1 MAYKLPNGA
10 IVEIASGYVAADTVT
25 AASNANPAVL
35 TTSAA
40 HGITDGKYFEFVS
53 GWARANNRIFRATA
67 ASGSAISPE
76 GLNTTD
82 TSVYPAGSGTG
93 TIREISGWTQ
103 LQQILNSSST
113 GGEQQFTEFQPL
125 EGNAKIRIP
134 TSKSASGVTFS
145 IGDDPTLAGYLLAS
159 TANDDRQQRAV
170 RITLSDGSKLL
181 YNAYISLNRTP
192 SLTVDEV
199 MAVEVTLSLL
209 NEPTRYAT

>member
-1 MAYKLPNGA
+1 MSYKLPNGA
-10 IVEIASGYVAADTVT
+10 IIEIASGYVAADTVS
-25 AASNANPAVL
+25 AASNANPSVL

-40 HGITDGKYFEFVS
+40 HGIVDGKYFEWVS
-53 GWARANNRIFRATA
+53 GWARVNNRIFRATS
-67 ASGSAISPE
+67 ASGSTLSAE
-76 GLNTTD
+76 GLDTTS
-82 TSVYPAGSGTG
+82 TSVYPAGSGIG

-103 LQQILNSSST
+103 LQQILGSNST

-134 TSKSASGVTFS
+134 TSKSAAGVTFS
-145 IGDDPTLAGYLLAS
+145 VGDDPTLAGYLLCA
-159 TANDDRQQRAV
+159 AADDDRQQRAV
-170 RITLSDGSKLL
+170 RITLPDQSKLL

-209 NEPTRYAT
+209 NTPTRYAT